1 MSPSQNSEINSTPY
15 AQPVSSLMGI
25 VKFSSRGSGMDDSY
39 HKEQGKKCKKL
50 YNYISVQKRLK
61 PKVCLSL
68 WSRYGSASRARLP
81 LYTPALLADAGRS
94 DHAGS
99 SHFAKLLTITVWFV
113 FTSTDRILEYIQ
125 TSKQIKKSV
134 GYICDSL
141 WGYTVF
147 WAEPVVVAWIT
158 LGRVTNCWDEFWS
171 FFRIMRNKQAWGP
184 KSDLLGSDL
193 F

>member
-1 MSPSQNSEINSTPY
+1 MHNQSVYWWVLWNFLPMIQGWMTLI
-15 AQPVSSLMGI
+15 I
-25 VKFSSRGSGMDDSY
+25 KSREKS
-39 HKEQGKKCKKL
+39 KKL

-61 PKVCLSL
+61 PKVCLSP
-68 WSRYGSASRARLP
+68 WSRNGSASRARLP
-81 LYTPALLADAGRS
+81 YT
-94 DHAGS
+94 HQHC
-99 SHFAKLLTITVWFV
+99 SHFAKLLMITVWFA

-147 WAEPVVVAWIT
+147 WAEPVASTIGHHLKLVYTVAWIL